1 MGCRLLRQRAKIPR
15 FDVWVFS
22 PFKTEVGLVFVATD
36 RGIKKTHIT
45 DSPLG
50 ERVYNHVLLL
60 GGKKTLGLGV
70 QGQHTRIKCTDFI
83 DDESLK
89 VESRCKAAG
98 NYFPEMKQDGFTA
111 ILF

>member
-1 MGCRLLRQRAKIPR
+1 MS
-15 FDVWVFS
+15 FFS

-36 RGIKKTHIT
+36 HGIKKTHIT

-50 ERVYNHVLLL
+50 ERVYNHASL

-70 QGQHTRIKCTDFI
+70 QGQHTRIKYTDFI

-89 VESRCKAAG
+89 VESRCKVASTH
-98 NYFPEMKQDGFTA
+98 FPETKQDGFTA